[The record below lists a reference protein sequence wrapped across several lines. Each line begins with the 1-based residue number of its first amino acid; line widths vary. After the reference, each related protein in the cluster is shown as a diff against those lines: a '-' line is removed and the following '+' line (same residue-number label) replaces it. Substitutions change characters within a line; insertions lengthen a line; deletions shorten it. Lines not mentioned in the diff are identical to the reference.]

1 MQPDLGYITEAAN
14 EKNTP
19 EQTVKSKLILG
30 LALVLSGGL
39 FGCSTTHD
47 HLSGL
52 PIHYHNPQYDFTFSL
67 PASWRGYSVLTEQW
81 DGGHYSPVL
90 DDTVF
95 TEQGQEITLR
105 HPQWKTNDLYQDI
118 PIIVF
123 TRKQWDEEE
132 QGKIWPNLYAGGV
145 IDEMWHN
152 RKYVFAI
159 SSRYNAADEVKG
171 WKEAADIIATNCAV
185 NAMPQLYPK

>member
-1 MQPDLGYITEAAN
+1 MIKP
-14 EKNTP
+14 
-19 EQTVKSKLILG
+19 KLILC
-30 LALVLSGGL
+30 LTLVLSGGL
-39 FGCSTTHD
+39 FGCSTMHN

-52 PIHYHNPQYDFTFSL
+52 PIRYHNAQYDLTFYL
-67 PASWRGYSVLTEQW
+67 PADWKNYSVLTQQW
-81 DGGHYSPVL
+81 GDEDYLPAL
-90 DDTVF
+90 DKTVVA
-95 TEQGQEITLR
+95 EHGQMIILR

-123 TRKQWDEEE
+123 SRKQWDEKEHA
-132 QGKIWPNLYAGGV
+132 KLWPDLYAGGT

-171 WKEAADIIATNCAV
+171 WREAADIIATNCA
-185 NAMPQLYPK
+185 AHPEPTLYPNP